1 MTETPYLR
9 RYNAPACAA
18 GPFEGEI
25 RIQRDR
31 IRLLFE
37 FFFISGFCGLLYQV
51 VWLRLAFAS
60 FGVITPVIS
69 VVISVFMLGLALGS
83 AAAGRLV
90 AGLARA
96 TRLSAIHFYAA
107 SELVIGAGAFVVPRL
122 FGVGTA
128 MLAHAGA
135 TDSFSYLSLSAVA
148 IALAIL
154 PFAFAMGAT
163 YPLVMAYVREESD
176 AETHSFSRLYL
187 ANVLG
192 ASMGALLTATVF
204 VELLGFHRTLA
215 VAGTMNLLVAIGAAL
230 LGQRSRKRGAVQQ
243 APAPSPARDAP
254 GPRVAWARTILFTT
268 GFAALAMEVVW
279 TRNFAPALGTQVYAF
294 ASLLVAYLVATWIGS
309 YAYRKDLASGRALS
323 IGGLLALAVI
333 AALLPVVLNDPRAVP
348 DGAARAVLALAS
360 VMPFCAVLGYLTP
373 RLIDDYAR
381 GNPSMAGGAYAINAA
396 GCILGPLVSSYALL
410 PAVGAR
416 ISLVA
421 LCLPLLLL
429 AVAYA
434 RELPRRARW
443 AGAGVAGGL
452 LAFAAAGSVSY
463 ENPCSWTARNCEVR
477 RDYTATVVSLG
488 SGMQRRLLVNGVGI
502 TELTPITKF
511 MGHLPAALHSGR
523 PASAL
528 VICFGM
534 GTTFRSLLSWGLD
547 TTAVELVPSVR
558 DAFPFYFDDAAAV
571 MRNPRGRVV
580 IDDGRRF
587 LERTRRK
594 FDIVVVDPPPPV
606 EAAASSLLYS
616 REFNEAVKHRL
627 NPGGVFQT
635 WFPVGEERI
644 ARAIARSLSESFPY
658 VRVYRSVEGW
668 GLHFTASMQPIPELD
683 ADALLARMPAAARK
697 DLAEW
702 SSGDLRSEVA
712 SVLGSE
718 LPISRL
724 VTPDAPDTITDDRPF
739 NEYFLVRRA
748 LAASR

>member
-1 MTETPYLR
+1 MR
-9 RYNAPACAA
+9 QPARQAR
-18 GPFEGEI
+18 PGEKSK
-25 RIQRDR
+25 IQRDR
-31 IRLLFE
+31 RRLLFE

-83 AAAGRLV
+83 AAAGRF
-90 AGLARA
+90 AASLARA
-96 TRLSAIHFYAA
+96 AGLSAIYLYAA
-107 SELVIGAGAFVVPRL
+107 TELVIGAGAFMVPRL
-122 FGVGTA
+122 FGAGSA
-128 MLAHAGA
+128 LLSHAGQ
-135 TDSFSYLSLSAVA
+135 TDSFTYLLLSAVA

-163 YPLVMAYVREESD
+163 YPLVMAYVREEPD
-176 AETHSFSRLYL
+176 ADATSFSHLYL

-192 ASMGALLTATVF
+192 ASMGALLTAVVF
-204 VELLGFHRTLA
+204 VELLGFRTTLA
-215 VAGTMNLLVAIGAAL
+215 LAGAMNLLIASGAAL
-230 LGQRSRKRGAVQQ
+230 LGYRSRRRGAIAPVQGP
-243 APAPSPARDAP
+243 APARGTAVAT
-254 GPRVAWARTILFTT
+254 VAWSRTILFTT
-268 GFAALAMEVVW
+268 GFASLAMEVVW
-279 TRNFAPALGTQVYAF
+279 TRTFAPALGTQVYAF

-309 YAYRKDLASGRALS
+309 YAYRRHLAAGRVLS
-323 IGGLLALAVI
+323 IGALLALAGI
-333 AALLPVVLNDPRAVP
+333 TALLPVVLNDPRAVP
-348 DGAARAVLALAS
+348 EGAARAVLALAS
-360 VMPFCAVLGYLTP
+360 IVPFCTALGYLTP

-381 GNPSMAGGAYAINAA
+381 GQPALAGGAYAINAA
-396 GCILGPLVSSYALL
+396 GCILGPLLASYALL
-410 PAVGAR
+410 PAMGAR
-416 ISLVA
+416 FSLVA

-434 RELPRRARW
+434 RELKPGLRW
-443 AGAGVAGGL
+443 AGAGAAGGL
-452 LAFAAAGSVSY
+452 LAFAAAVSVSY

-488 SGMQRRLLVNGVGI
+488 AGMQRRLLVNGVGI

-511 MGHLPAALHSGR
+511 MGHLPAALHSGP

-587 LERTRRK
+587 LERTRRT

-616 REFNEAVKHRL
+616 REFNEAVKRRL

-644 ARAIARSLSESFPY
+644 ARAIAKSLADSFAY

-683 ADALLARMPAAARK
+683 AQGMLARMPEAARR

-702 SSGDLRSEVA
+702 SSGDLRTEA
-712 SVLGSE
+712 AIVLDSE
-718 LPISRL
+718 LPIARL
-724 VTPDAPDTITDDRPF
+724 VAPGARDTITDDRPF
-739 NEYFLVRRA
+739 NEYFLLRRA
-748 LAASR
+748 LAALR